1 MSYSQFTLS
10 KAKEELDLKYIEGH
24 CFLPNLVPI
33 VPSENLSFFLK
44 DSVPLAVSIGSEK
57 ARSELII
64 APILFEVWRSFN
76 HQISFFSGEEFNV
89 DPDRGLTGIC
99 DFLISRSPEQL
110 FPEAPV
116 AVMVEAKKED
126 LKAGLGQ
133 CIAEMVAAQCFNE
146 RKKNAIQ
153 IIYGIVTSGSRWMFL
168 KLDGQNVTLD
178 LQEYPLFPVEK
189 ILSILTWMA
198 QPNPNP

>member
-1 MSYSQFTLS
+1 MSYGQFTLS
-10 KAKEELDLKYIEGH
+10 KAKEELGLTYIEGH
-24 CFLPNLVPI
+24 SFLPNLEPI
-33 VPSENLSFFLK
+33 FPSETLNFFLR
-44 DSVPLAVSIGSEK
+44 DSVSLAISMGSEK

-64 APILFEVWRSFN
+64 APLLFEVWRSFD

-89 DPDRGLTGIC
+89 DPDRGLTGVC

-133 CIAEMVAAQCFNE
+133 CIAEMVAAQCFND
-146 RKKNAIQ
+146 RKKNVIKT
-153 IIYGIVTSGSRWMFL
+153 IYGIVTTGSRWMFL
-168 KLDGQNVTLD
+168 QLEGQNVTLD

-198 QPNPNP
+198 QPNPTV